1 VPDHYDANEIANDL
15 GDCRQRGLD
24 WLDRRTSNQV
34 PVRAAALQQLA
45 EEYVKA
51 RRRVAAG
58 RIAQIKIL
66 LRDGIDELS
75 RQGHTT
81 DARLLSDLFFGDS
94 TQNAIKPPGEL
105 LRIARERLGDSES
118 RFRERRGNVL
128 RSFAQFLITF
138 VASVARGSDYVVQY
152 NTPEEY
158 SQPATMGYVGDSEHF
173 IQLLADAVNV
183 TIIGITNE
191 RLTPMLQEALRRKRA
206 GGRTDAFWGSLR
218 VVFLGKDL
226 LATVNDDREEFHDS
240 REALR
245 QRLQGAVWAR
255 RWVWVFLKRTRSTRW
270 TLYECPYL
278 PTLTGALFDFGDQ
291 RKKIVHLLMKR
302 PRRPTA
308 DHLYVELEDLED
320 QYFTALFED
329 VIHHSVPVNMILPV
343 GVPTDSSFR
352 CTGVRLHSNALKDG
366 SGANDWLPMILV
378 ITSQRRDGLVE
389 PILQLRTEDN
399 SDRELNR
406 LSHISGHIIRDDL
419 MLPAGL
425 TLADAPKSFHLRHEI
440 PMRAAQRLVQEVTGD
455 DPALALRPVATG
467 SYLYPDKEH
476 LYFFILALELQEG
489 AQLPRHAEMH
499 WFPLPELLAIRA
511 NQVLRS
517 AARLCLT
524 TGVSERAWTAASEVV
539 TLNLLLHDYDEL
551 SEWMR
556 SLSGRQTKELAA
568 MAADIRNLVTERTT
582 PSWASA
588 SREVQ
593 LMGLAGWQ
601 YREFFSMLLPL
612 YADIGID
619 GARDLFIH
627 ISADERKKAAV
638 SRLAEIYHDG
648 RLMGS
653 MPIEL

>member
-1 VPDHYDANEIANDL
+1 MPDHYDANQIAIDL
-15 GDCRQRGLD
+15 GECRQRGLD
-24 WLDRRTSNQV
+24 WLDRRSSNQM
-34 PVRAAALQQLA
+34 PVQAAALQQLA
-45 EEYVKA
+45 EEYVQV

-94 TQNAIKPPGEL
+94 IQDAIKPPGEL
-105 LRIARERLGDSES
+105 LRIARERIGDSES
-118 RFRERRGNVL
+118 RFRERRANVM

-138 VASVARGSDYVVQY
+138 AASAARRSDDVVQY
-152 NTPEEY
+152 DTPEEY
-158 SQPATMGYVGDSEHF
+158 RQPATMGYVRDREHF

-206 GGRTDAFWGSLR
+206 SGRTDAFWGSLR

-226 LATVNDDREEFHDS
+226 LATVNDDREEFNDS

-245 QRLQGAVWAR
+245 QRLQGAVGAR
-255 RWVWVFLKRTRSTRW
+255 RWVWVFLRRTHSTRW
-270 TLYECPYL
+270 TLYEFPYL

-329 VIHHSVPVNMILPV
+329 IIRHSVPINMIVPV
-343 GVPTDSSFR
+343 GVPTDSTFR
-352 CTGVRLHSNALKDG
+352 CTGVRLLSNVLRDG
-366 SGANDWLPMILV
+366 SEANDWLPMILV
-378 ITSQRRDGLVE
+378 VTSQRRDGHKE

-419 MLPAGL
+419 LLPPGL
-425 TLADAPKSFHLRHEI
+425 ALADAPTTFHLGHDI

-455 DPALALRPVATG
+455 DPASALRPMATG

-476 LYFFILALELQEG
+476 LFFFILALDLQEG
-489 AQLPRHAEMH
+489 VQLPRRAEMH
-499 WFPLPELLAIRA
+499 SFPLPELLAIRA

-524 TGVSERAWTAASEVV
+524 TGVSERAWAAAIEVV
-539 TLNLLLHDYDEL
+539 TLNLSLHDHDEL
-551 SEWMR
+551 GEQMR
-556 SLSGRQTKELAA
+556 SLSSRQTKALAA
-568 MAADIRNLVTERTT
+568 IAADIRQLVTERTT

-588 SREVQ
+588 SREVP

-601 YREFFSMLLPL
+601 YREFFSVLLPL
-612 YADIGID
+612 YAEVGID
-619 GARDLFIH
+619 GARDLLIAVG
-627 ISADERKKAAV
+627 ADERKRAAL
-638 SRLAEIYHDG
+638 SRLAEIYHDP
-648 RLMGS
+648 RLMDL

>member
-1 VPDHYDANEIANDL
+1 
-15 GDCRQRGLD
+15 
-24 WLDRRTSNQV
+24 
-34 PVRAAALQQLA
+34 
-45 EEYVKA
+45 
-51 RRRVAAG
+51 
-58 RIAQIKIL
+58 
-66 LRDGIDELS
+66 
-75 RQGHTT
+75 
-81 DARLLSDLFFGDS
+81 
-94 TQNAIKPPGEL
+94 
-105 LRIARERLGDSES
+105 
-118 RFRERRGNVL
+118 
-128 RSFAQFLITF
+128 
-138 VASVARGSDYVVQY
+138 
-152 NTPEEY
+152 
-158 SQPATMGYVGDSEHF
+158 
-173 IQLLADAVNV
+173 
-183 TIIGITNE
+183 
-191 RLTPMLQEALRRKRA
+191 
-206 GGRTDAFWGSLR
+206 
-218 VVFLGKDL
+218 
-226 LATVNDDREEFHDS
+226 
-240 REALR
+240 
-245 QRLQGAVWAR
+245 
-255 RWVWVFLKRTRSTRW
+255 
-270 TLYECPYL
+270 
-278 PTLTGALFDFGDQ
+278 
-291 RKKIVHLLMKR
+291 
-302 PRRPTA
+302 
-308 DHLYVELEDLED
+308 
-320 QYFTALFED
+320 
-329 VIHHSVPVNMILPV
+329 
-343 GVPTDSSFR
+343 
-352 CTGVRLHSNALKDG
+352 
-366 SGANDWLPMILV
+366 MILV

-476 LYFFILALELQEG
+476 LFFFILALELQEG

-551 SEWMR
+551 SERMR